1 MIQRRV
7 FLKAGLATASAVAAP
22 HVAAQ
27 AGERVVVIGG
37 GFGGATAARYLRRL
51 NPALQVTLVEPA
63 SEFVMCPMSNRVI
76 HGGLQLRDISRP
88 YSRFVANNGLRWVR
102 ARADSIDLSAREVR
116 AGDEL
121 EIAQGPVLRTV
132 KVLGVSAQRGPA
144 PQAALLYSETE
155 ASVAQRLAQ
164 AERRRLAPE
173 PALALTQ
180 GRPTKRQRRD
190 MDALHGQD
198 DGAAPDWNERWSASL
213 PPGATR
219 L

>member
-1 MIQRRV
+1 MSPHTTT
-7 FLKAGLATASAVAAP
+7 AT
-22 HVAAQ
+22 H
-27 AGERVVVIGG
+27 ERLRLDKWLW
-37 GFGGATAARYLRRL
+37 AARFFKTR
-51 NPALQVTLVEPA
+51 ALAVEA
-63 SEFVMCPMSNRVI
+63 IEKHRV
-76 HGGLQLRDISRP
+76 R
-88 YSRFVANNGLRWVR
+88 VNG
-102 ARADSIDLSAREVR
+102 AHTKPAREVR

-132 KVLGVSAQRGPA
+132 KVLGISALRGPA

-190 MDALHGQD
+190 MDALHEPGD
-198 DGAAPDWNERWSASL
+198 DGAPDWNERWSASL
-213 PPGATR
+213 PPGDTR